1 VEEQGKV
8 VEVGE
13 RGRRK
18 TRTGLVVGTQ
28 MDKTAVVK
36 VERRQQHPKFKRYLL
51 RSAKYLVHDETNQLQ
66 VGDKVRII
74 ETRPLSKRKCW
85 RLHQVIEKT
94 K

>member
-1 VEEQGKV
+1 MDETVKPV
-8 VEVGE
+8 DE

-18 TRTGLVVGTQ
+18 TRVGLVVGTQ

-51 RSAKYLVHDETNQLQ
+51 RSAKYLVHDEKNQLQ

-74 ETRPLSKRKCW
+74 ETRPLSKRKRW

>member
-1 VEEQGKV
+1 MTEQQSTV
-8 VEVGE
+8 QE

-18 TRTGLVVGTQ
+18 TRVGLVVGTQ

-36 VERRQQHPKFKRYLL
+36 VERRQQHPKFKRYVL
-51 RSAKYLVHDETNQLQ
+51 RSAKYLVHDEKNQLQ

-74 ETRPLSKRKCW
+74 ETRPLSKRKNW

>member
-1 VEEQGKV
+1 VEEQVKAV
-8 VEVGE
+8 AE

-18 TRTGLVVGTQ
+18 TRVGFVVGTQ

-36 VERRQQHPKFKRYLL
+36 VERRQQHPKFKRYVL
-51 RSAKYLVHDETNQLQ
+51 RTAKYLVHDEKNQLQ

-74 ETRPLSKRKCW
+74 ETRPLSKRKNW

>member
-1 VEEQGKV
+1 ME
-8 VEVGE
+8 E
-13 RGRRK
+13 RGTRK
-18 TRTGLVVGTQ
+18 SRVGLVVGTE

-51 RSAKYLVHDETNQLQ
+51 RSQKFLVHDEGNQLQ

-74 ETRPLSKRKCW
+74 ETRPLSKRKRW
-85 RLHQVIEKT
+85 RLYQIIEKS

>member
-1 VEEQGKV
+1 MEEQGKV
-8 VEVGE
+8 VEE

-85 RLHQVIEKT
+85 RLYQVIEKT

>member
-1 VEEQGKV
+1 VEEKEKA
-8 VEVGE
+8 VEE

-36 VERRQQHPKFKRYLL
+36 VERRQQHPKFKRYVL
-51 RSAKYLVHDETNQLQ
+51 RSAKYLVHDEKNQLQ

-74 ETRPLSKRKCW
+74 ETRPLSKRKNW

>member
-1 VEEQGKV
+1 VDEQDQV
-8 VEVGE
+8 VEE

>member
-1 VEEQGKV
+1 MTE
-8 VEVGE
+8 E

-51 RSAKYLVHDETNQLQ
+51 RSVKYLVHDETNQLQ

-74 ETRPLSKRKCW
+74 ETRPLSKRKRW
-85 RLHQVIEKT
+85 RLHQVVEKS

>member
-8 VEVGE
+8 VEE

-74 ETRPLSKRKCW
+74 ETRPLSKHKCW

>member
-1 VEEQGKV
+1 MANS
-8 VEVGE
+8 

-18 TRTGLVVGTQ
+18 TRVGVVVGTQ

-36 VERRQQHPKFKRYLL
+36 VERRQQHPRFKRYVL
-51 RSAKYLVHDETNQLQ
+51 RSAKYLVHDEKNELQ

-74 ETRPLSKRKCW
+74 ETHPLSRRKRW
-85 RLHQVIEKT
+85 RLQQVVEKT

>member
-1 VEEQGKV
+1 MEEQGRV
-8 VEVGE
+8 VEE

-74 ETRPLSKRKCW
+74 ETRPLSKRKRW

>member
-1 VEEQGKV
+1 MEEQGKV
-8 VEVGE
+8 VEE

-18 TRTGLVVGTQ
+18 TRTGLVVGTH

>member
-1 VEEQGKV
+1 MEEQVKV
-8 VEVGE
+8 VAE

-18 TRTGLVVGTQ
+18 TRVGLVVGTQ

-36 VERRQQHPKFKRYLL
+36 VERRQQHPMFKRYVL
-51 RSAKYLVHDETNQLQ
+51 RSAKYLVHDEKNQLQ

-74 ETRPLSKRKCW
+74 ETRPLSKRKNW

>member
-1 VEEQGKV
+1 VEEQDKV
-8 VEVGE
+8 VEE

>member
-1 VEEQGKV
+1 MEQQV
-8 VEVGE
+8 RAAGE

-18 TRTGLVVGTQ
+18 TRVGMVVGTQ

-36 VERRQQHPKFKRYLL
+36 VERRQQHPKFKRYVL
-51 RSAKYLVHDETNQLQ
+51 RSARYLVHDEQNQLQ

-74 ETRPLSKRKCW
+74 ETRPLSRRKRW
-85 RLHQVIEKT
+85 RLQQVIEKT

>member
-1 VEEQGKV
+1 MEEQGRI
-8 VEVGE
+8 EEE

-36 VERRQQHPKFKRYLL
+36 VERRQKHPKFKRYLL

-74 ETRPLSKRKCW
+74 ETRPLSKRKRW

>member
-1 VEEQGKV
+1 VEEQGKG
-8 VEVGE
+8 VED

>member
-1 VEEQGKV
+1 MEEQGRV
-8 VEVGE
+8 VEE

-74 ETRPLSKRKCW
+74 ETRPLSRHKRW
-85 RLHQVIEKT
+85 RLHQVIEKS

>member
-1 VEEQGKV
+1 MEEQGKV
-8 VEVGE
+8 VEVEE

>member
-1 VEEQGKV
+1 MEEQGKV
-8 VEVGE
+8 VAE

-51 RSAKYLVHDETNQLQ
+51 RSTKYLVHDETNQLQ

>member
-1 VEEQGKV
+1 MEEQGKV
-8 VEVGE
+8 VAE

-18 TRTGLVVGTQ
+18 MRTGLVVGTQ

>member
-1 VEEQGKV
+1 MEEQSRV
-8 VEVGE
+8 VEE

>member
-1 VEEQGKV
+1 MEEQGKD
-8 VEVGE
+8 VEE

>member
-1 VEEQGKV
+1 VEEQVKV
-8 VEVGE
+8 AKE

-18 TRTGLVVGTQ
+18 KRVGLVVGTQ

-74 ETRPLSKRKCW
+74 ETRPLSKRKNW